1 MSLRRFIPTF
11 TCEADAGRRGRAQAI
26 DIIRLWFYVD
36 DGYLTEVVRCGV
48 GRNGPDG
55 RHNLSY
61 AFAAKVPRCRN
72 GTPS

>member
-1 MSLRRFIPTF
+1 
-11 TCEADAGRRGRAQAI
+11 
-26 DIIRLWFYVD
+26 VD